1 MTNKF
6 FIFITNTLF
15 LLAAL
20 VACSDKPSSSSNPE
34 DEIIPQPQ
42 WWELQ
47 DQTRYMFQSGALVS
61 FTKDSDTGLRM
72 YFRDLYNW
80 SGDTHNILDTTF
92 TLNDFRYILLD
103 YTIADTSSCTVDK
116 MKLYMDNEPI
126 AFNLDST
133 QESPLKHFRGT
144 FDFPDFIND
153 HVFKIHFDSE
163 ECHNILMTFN
173 ANMSKEPG
181 VCWMATDIQSNPR
194 ERDSFNKGDLIIG
207 FQPILWYTFGEFLIP
222 DTTYSHCILVK
233 AGMPPDT
240 LRLPLQFTEPSDH
253 DIPEAY
259 LSYHN
264 SEELTSFLGTDS
276 VAQLSCALFY
286 QRWHIPSTPKNTN
299 HYTFSRTLN
308 FSPQRTTPPEREIV
322 KLDSVKF
329 QITSERKLGFD
340 NFIAKYKLKGNDT
353 LYYHKVKSEIS
364 GYNQDIQTI
373 SISPNDSI
381 TALIDSV
388 SILMMRDNDAESYP
402 IFKDLRFLNVNVPSS
417 FNNSIN
423 FVQDSTGIITETFN
437 RLAETLVKDTTIKS
451 YMILNTIVESPV
463 EEPASDETIDEV
475 IDE

>member
-34 DEIIPQPQ
+34 DEIISQPQ

-80 SGDTHNILDTTF
+80 TGDAHNILDTTF

-116 MKLYMDNEPI
+116 MKLYMDDEPI

-144 FDFPDFIND
+144 FDFPDFTND

-240 LRLPLQFTEPSDH
+240 LRLPLQFMEPSGH

-264 SEELTSFLGTDS
+264 SEELSSFLGTDS

-286 QRWHIPSTPKNTN
+286 QKWLVPSTPKDTN
-299 HYTFSRTLN
+299 HYTFSKKLN
-308 FSPQRTTPPEREIV
+308 FSSQRTAPPEREIV

-329 QITSERKLGFD
+329 QITSERNLGFD
-340 NFIAKYKLKGNDT
+340 YFIAKYKLKGNDT
-353 LYYHKVKSEIS
+353 LYYQKVKSDKS
-364 GYNQDIQTI
+364 GYKQDIQTI
-373 SISPNDSI
+373 SISPFDAI

-388 SILMMRDNDAESYP
+388 SILMVKDSDAESYL
-402 IFKDLRFLNVNVPSS
+402 IYKDLIYLK
-417 FNNSIN
+417 NSIPAPSN
-423 FVQDSTGIITETFN
+423 EEHLPIDSTGIITETFN
-437 RLAETLVKDTTIKS
+437 RLAETLVKDTTITS
-451 YMILNTIVESPV
+451 YKILNTIVESPV
-463 EEPASDETIDEV
+463 EEPVSDETIDEV